1 MAERLKYEQ
10 WLEDLEAKKDSTPVR
25 VFDRVRQDYLVR
37 LQAVVGQLGEHTAT
51 LQEHAANLV
60 AKLRELEAAEQAHT
74 EEQAEA
80 QLRKQV
86 GEITPAEWESSS
98 KKSQRELAK
107 IKENQDVIADE
118 LNSIRELLG
127 GDDDDRTAGAAPRT
141 SADFNELEFLSSVV
155 GSSTPTGVDAL
166 ARKSKGDAPAAA
178 GKPAE
183 AKPSAAALPKPG
195 EAAPSAP
202 AAAPAGATAA
212 PPTAAPPPAPAP
224 AVKKDTPLKTT
235 VVGDSPS
242 EVRTS
247 GVVEQPKTL
256 KCAECGA
263 MNYPSE
269 WYCERCGA
277 EMTIV

>member
-10 WLEDLEAKKDSTPVR
+10 WLDDLEAKKDSTPVK

-37 LQAVVGQLGEHTAT
+37 LQAVVAQLGEHTAT

-86 GEITPAEWESSS
+86 GEITAAEWESSS

-118 LNSIRELLG
+118 LNSIRGLLG
-127 GDDDDRTAGAAPRT
+127 GDDDDRTAGSAPRT

-166 ARKSKGDAPAAA
+166 GRKSRA
-178 GKPAE
+178 GPLAVSEKSPE
-183 AKPSAAALPKPG
+183 AKTSAAPPKPP

-202 AAAPAGATAA
+202 AAASAGATPA
-212 PPTAAPPPAPAP
+212 PPTPAPPRAPVA
-224 AVKKDTPLKTT
+224 KKDTPLKTPA
-235 VVGDSPS
+235 VGDSPS